1 MTREVIESAQGNVA
15 RLIQRDGKPITAA
28 EDAAERERLNDILS
42 SPEAFLKH
50 QQNEGSSRTYSLQM
64 IKLMP
69 SAMTFSYVPGQPQPA
84 GARSPQVVI
93 DWKSDVL
100 PTPETVDHYRAQ
112 VRAYLD
118 MTGAARGLIVLV
130 TTGEIIAVTPSPLAA
145 VAA

>member
-1 MTREVIESAQGNVA
+1 LPEIAELRPALTPELPVYASALLDEVEQATAGVA
-15 RLIQRDGKPITAA
+15 
-28 EDAAERERLNDILS
+28 DAIAR
-42 SPEAFLKH
+42 
-50 QQNEGSSRTYSLQM
+50 G
-64 IKLMP
+64 
-69 SAMTFSYVPGQPQPA
+69 PG
-84 GARSPQVVI
+84 GTLQVVI
-93 DWKSDVL
+93 DWKSDVQ